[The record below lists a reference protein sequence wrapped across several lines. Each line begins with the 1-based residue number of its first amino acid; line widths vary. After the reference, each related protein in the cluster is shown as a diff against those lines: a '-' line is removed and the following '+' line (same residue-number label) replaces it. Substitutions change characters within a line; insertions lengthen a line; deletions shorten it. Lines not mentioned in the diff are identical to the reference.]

1 MNNSIGEESATNNKF
16 YEERLRMGRL
26 RLQMQLIDK
35 VMDIRPP
42 IPCDHA
48 EVSVSSSSCTE
59 NTREDPTDAGRSGLN
74 EPRKLKDTDTEEESR

>member
-1 MNNSIGEESATNNKF
+1 
-16 YEERLRMGRL
+16 
-26 RLQMQLIDK
+26 MQFIDK
-35 VMDIRPP
+35 VMDNRPP

-59 NTREDPTDAGRSGLN
+59 NTSEDPTEARNKFN